1 MINGK
6 LYYREYKREI
16 QGVDKMNSNCI
27 VAQSGGP
34 TPIINASLQGV
45 IESSLKS
52 KKIDKIY
59 GARFGIKGLITGKIF
74 DLTEEDKEQIDL
86 LQNTPGSI
94 LGSCR
99 YKLKHF
105 NKNTADYKKIFKI
118 FEKYNIKY
126 FFYIGGNDSMDTVD
140 KLSKYARSNKKNI
153 NIIGIPK
160 TIDNDLVITDHSP
173 GFGSA
178 AKYIATSVMETALDS
193 RVYQRQNVHL
203 IEVMGRHAGW
213 LAAASALAG
222 QSGLNTPD
230 LIYFPELVFSTDKF
244 INDLKKEAEKKDNI
258 VVVIS
263 EGIKNDKGQYISASE
278 TSKHDQFGHKQ
289 MGGAAHSLVPY
300 VRKYIFKRV
309 KVIEFN
315 VLQRACNHSA
325 SLIDLKEAYN
335 CGRKAVEIVS
345 HRQQTGKTI
354 IIKRISNDPYK
365 SEITYED
372 VDKIANKEKK
382 IPRDWINKEGNF
394 VTEQAIKYLSPLIK
408 GEPTNKSKNGLPQ
421 YSNIK
426 AAATVRHKYEMKV

>member
-1 MINGK
+1 
-6 LYYREYKREI
+6 
-16 QGVDKMNSNCI
+16 MNSNCI

-59 GARFGIKGLITGKIF
+59 GARFGIKGIITGKIF

-86 LQNTPGSI
+86 LKNTPGSI

-105 NKNTADYKKIFKI
+105 NKNTVDYKKIFKI

-160 TIDNDLVITDHSP
+160 TIDNDLLITDHSP

-178 AKYIATSVMETALDS
+178 AKYIATSVMETTLDS
-193 RVYQRQNVHL
+193 RVYQRKNVHL

-222 QSGLNTPD
+222 ETGLQTPD
-230 LIYFPELVFSTDKF
+230 LIYFPEITFSTDKF
-244 INDLKKEAEKKDNI
+244 VQDLQEKAKTKDNI
-258 VVVIS
+258 IVVVS
-263 EGIKNDKGQYISASE
+263 EGIKDSDGNYISAGES
-278 TSKHDQFGHKQ
+278 SKHDQFGHKQ
-289 MGGAAHSLVPY
+289 MGGAARALVPY
-300 VRKYIFKRV
+300 IKEYIYDRV

-315 VLQRACNHSA
+315 VLQRAANHIA
-325 SLIDLKEAYN
+325 SKVDAEEAYL
-335 CGRKAVEIVS
+335 CGSKAVEFAVQGS
-345 HRQQTGKTI
+345 NSGKAAV
-354 IIKRISNDPYK
+354 IKRISNHP
-365 SEITYED
+365 
-372 VDKIANKEKK
+372 
-382 IPRDWINKEGNF
+382 
-394 VTEQAIKYLSPLIK
+394 
-408 GEPTNKSKNGLPQ
+408 
-421 YSNIK
+421 
-426 AAATVRHKYEMKV
+426 